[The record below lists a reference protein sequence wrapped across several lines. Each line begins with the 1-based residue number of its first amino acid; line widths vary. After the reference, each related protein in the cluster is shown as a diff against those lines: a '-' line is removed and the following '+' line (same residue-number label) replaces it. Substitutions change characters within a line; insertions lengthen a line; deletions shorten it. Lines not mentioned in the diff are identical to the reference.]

1 MSNFQKHLIAKIYKK
16 GWLYKHFVLIGTT
29 FPTFLRFWDNL
40 SIDFNIS
47 PPFYPQNNS
56 FLKGISRFVTHYCSF
71 YTLTVLHLKSKM
83 LTSNSF
89 GIICTC
95 LCPDARGFYFD
106 IPLNYRIFA
115 NV

>member
-71 YTLTVLHLKSKM
+71 YTLTTPHLKSKM

-89 GIICTC
+89 GIICTY
-95 LCPDARGFYFD
+95 LCPDARGIYFD